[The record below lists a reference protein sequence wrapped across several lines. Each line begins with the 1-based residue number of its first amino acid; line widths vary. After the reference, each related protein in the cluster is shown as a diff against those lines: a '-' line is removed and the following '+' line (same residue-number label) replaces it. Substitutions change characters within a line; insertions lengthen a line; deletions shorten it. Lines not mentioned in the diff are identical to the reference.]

1 LDQPRRAHKPGLGSK
16 SPGEVFFIL
25 IAEGNWAIGA
35 AALPKAPFD
44 WRKFLDSFGKD

>member
-1 LDQPRRAHKPGLGSK
+1 
-16 SPGEVFFIL
+16 VFFTL

-44 WRKFLDSFGKD
+44 RRNALDRFVKD